1 MSGGGSSQTSKTEPW
16 EGLKPYLSDVYSQAQ
31 TQYQSGAPYISQ
43 FQGMN
48 PGQENA
54 LSNIYAKGM
63 TPSALV
69 GDASSSLQRA
79 INTGGNY
86 AASPAMPALMDLAY
100 GGSVPTS
107 LPTIETGFGRVQR
120 QTGDAEGYVG
130 NILGKYGQG
139 EGGDL
144 AAATNLLRLPNSEAY
159 INDYM
164 TGGGANVFA
173 GLSADQL
180 TGALQDQAASGVP
193 MDIAAYQQFG
203 DYKNM
208 QPGGGGQG
216 NPFLE
221 AMFQRSA
228 DPIIRNFQTATAP
241 GLDAAFSR
249 AGRYGSGM
257 QAVAQDNAQEN
268 LGRALSD
275 TAVGIYGPAYESER
289 ARQVQGMGLLQG
301 AYDTGQ
307 GRALQAASMAPAID
321 AYPMQGYAQ
330 ALNAAGQYQTQDQ
343 QRLAD
348 QQRLLLGDNAW
359 LQNYAG
365 LLNGLPSGF
374 GTTTQTSGGGASGP
388 LGLLGSAVG
397 LGSGVAQLGG
407 PMGFGWWGPAL
418 AASSRTLKDTLAPVE
433 PDGILKGVAA
443 LDIDRW
449 AYKPVT
455 PHSVTM
461 PGEHIG
467 PYAEDFKEAFGIGDG
482 MTINLLDAVGV
493 LFAAVKALT
502 AKVQEMEGQRQ

>member
-16 EGLKPYLSDVYSQAQ
+16 EGLKPYLSELYGEAQ
-31 TQYQSGAPYISQ
+31 KLYQGGHPYQSQ
-43 FQGMN
+43 FVGMN
-48 PGQENA
+48 PGQEGA
-54 LSNIYAKGM
+54 LAAIYAKGM
-63 TPSALV
+63 TPSGLT
-69 GDASSSLQRA
+69 SSAGTFLKNQTDSS
-79 INTGGNY
+79 GNY
-86 AASPAMPALMDLAY
+86 AASPAYRGLYDAAY
-100 GGSVPTS
+100 GAAPTNPIAAAAQNMAFGGMVPTS
-107 LPTIETGFGRVQR
+107 LPSIETGWDRVQG
-120 QTGDAEGYVG
+120 QTGDAGTYIG

-144 AAATNLLRLPNSEAY
+144 QAATNLLRLPNSEAY

-289 ARQVQGMGLLQG
+289 ARQTQMLQNERGLQMQGLGLLQG
-301 AYDTGQ
+301 SYDTGQ
-307 GRALQAASMAPAID
+307 ARALQAAGMAPAID

-330 ALNAAGQYQTQDQ
+330 ALGAAGAYQQQDQ

-374 GTTTQTSGGGASGP
+374 GTTTQTSGGGNPLYTG
-388 LGLLGSAVG
+388 LGLLS
-397 LGSGVAQLGG
+397 SGVGIAGG
-407 PMGFGWWGPAL
+407 LFGTGGLW
-418 AASSRTLKDTLAPVE
+418 
-433 PDGILKGVAA
+433 
-443 LDIDRW
+443 
-449 AYKPVT
+449 
-455 PHSVTM
+455 
-461 PGEHIG
+461 PG
-467 PYAEDFKEAFGIGDG
+467 
-482 MTINLLDAVGV
+482 LL
-493 LFAAVKALT
+493 
-502 AKVQEMEGQRQ
+502 R

>member
-1 MSGGGSSQTSKTEPW
+1 MSSGGSTQTQKSEPW
-16 EGLKPYLSDVYSQAQ
+16 SEAQPFLKQIYGEGQKLYE
-31 TQYQSGAPYISQ
+31 GGNPYISQ

-48 PGQENA
+48 PGQEGA
-54 LSNIYAKGM
+54 LANIYARGM

-130 NILGKYGQG
+130 NILGRYGQG

-144 AAATNLLRLPNSEAY
+144 QAATNLLRLPNSEAY

-173 GLSADQL
+173 GLNQADVIA
-180 TGALQDQAASGVP
+180 ALNDQGSSGVP
-193 MDIAAYQQFG
+193 INIEMAQRYG
-203 DYKNM
+203 DVFN
-208 QPGGGGQG
+208 PAPVSGGGQG

-221 AMFQRSA
+221 QMFQRSA

-330 ALNAAGQYQTQDQ
+330 ALQAAGQYQAQDQ
-343 QRLAD
+343 ARLADEQRLA
-348 QQRLLLGDNAW
+348 LGPSTW
-359 LQNYAG
+359 LQQYGNLVSG
-365 LLNGLPSGF
+365 MPSF
-374 GTTTQTSGGGASGP
+374 GTTTQTSGGGGGP
-388 LGLLGSAVG
+388 LGTAMQLAG
-397 LGSGVAQLGG
+397 LGISAYGA
-407 PMGFGWWGPAL
+407 F
-418 AASSRTLKDTLAPVE
+418 SSRTLKDIKAPVDAE
-433 PDGILKGVAA
+433 AILEKAAA
-443 LDIDRW
+443 LDVGRW
-449 AYKPVT
+449 EYKAVT

-467 PYAEDFKEAFGIGDG
+467 PYAEDFKEAFGVGDG
-482 MTINLLDAVGV
+482 HHINMLDAIGV
-493 LFAAVKALT
+493 LFASVKAL
-502 AKVQEMEGQRQ
+502 AAQVKELKEELEADRV